1 MDESLSFE
9 QKLYFQNSKVRD
21 EKGNLLKVYHGSG
34 TRITSFDPAFTGQGN
49 DQYGSGFYFTTDREY
64 AETYTEIRNIDQK
77 GQEMEKLGGEDFP
90 NVVEAYVNIK
100 NPIYINGVKET
111 GLSNVLIPNESVYN
125 IVKELPSLYN
135 SIYDE
140 IEPNPLGDW
149 FDEIWETN
157 PQTKEDFKPFIKK
170 MVDDYF
176 QNTDLLVLD
185 RLFGKYGTKLREAIN
200 HTMGYDGVIVRF
212 FDNKHI
218 IVAWFP
224 EQIKVVKNLEPKISP
239 FLMDKAV
246 KQPMLMKWQSDTLE
260 QMENYFNQT
269 IKDSKEKWQDSGIVI
284 NLNVAGKEIV
294 QNVRLTAHE
303 VEDLHIKAVLK
314 QSTVFKELLQNQQIE
329 YGQLEQEIDSLQ
341 VETLS
346 ITIA

>member
-1 MDESLSFE
+1 MDEALSHG
-9 QKLYFQNSKVRD
+9 QKRYFQNSKVRD

-49 DQYGSGFYFTTDREY
+49 DQYGSGFYFTTDRKY
-64 AETYTEIRNIDQK
+64 AETYTERRNIDQK
-77 GQEMEKLGGEDFP
+77 GQEIEKLGGEDFP

-176 QNTDLLVLD
+176 QNTNLLVLD
-185 RLFGKYGTKLREAIN
+185 RLFGKYGPKLREAIN
-200 HTMGYDGVIVRF
+200 HTMGYDGVIIRF

-224 EQIKVVKNLEPKISP
+224 EQIKDVKNLEPKISP
-239 FLMDKAV
+239 FLMDK
-246 KQPMLMKWQSDTLE
+246 S
-260 QMENYFNQT
+260 
-269 IKDSKEKWQDSGIVI
+269 
-284 NLNVAGKEIV
+284 
-294 QNVRLTAHE
+294 
-303 VEDLHIKAVLK
+303 
-314 QSTVFKELLQNQQIE
+314 
-329 YGQLEQEIDSLQ
+329 EIDSMKQLPKEPLNSQ
-341 VETLS
+341 LNNKHDRSLTERLDDARKLLADQHQK
-346 ITIA
+346 INEKTIEKQQNLER